1 MPSLVTALVLTA
13 LQAFMRSALACGAI
27 HFSQPLFG
35 NLSVAKGCS
44 VLGGLTAACFFGM
57 FTLWRYG
64 AKLRSR
70 SKFAETY

>member
-13 LQAFMRSALACGAI
+13 LQAFMRSALACSAI